1 MVVVA
6 VVVAVVVVVNAAA
19 SSYSDDF
26 GSNEVEVQPLQTESS
41 KTKLMLLTL
50 SDRREVERLKSSLD
64 SPLKKWVIDRR

>member
-1 MVVVA
+1 M

-26 GSNEVEVQPLQTESS
+26 GSNEVEVQSLQTESS

-50 SDRREVERLKSSLD
+50 SDRREVERLRSSLD
-64 SPLKKWVIDRR
+64 FLLKKWVIDHR